1 MCTAGKGKEGIWAGK
16 DTLNDFYFEIIWIFK
31 SLQKY

>member
-1 MCTAGKGKEGIWAGK
+1 MCTVGKGKEGIKGK

-31 SLQKY
+31 SMQKY

>member
-16 DTLNDFYFEIIWIFK
+16 DTLNDFYFEIILDF
-31 SLQKY
+31 